1 MGPRQNPR
9 RFGRRSKQG
18 SSACRSDGQ
27 VYLGIWRCGMTWL
40 RPRKTKRDAIL
51 GLVASWGD
59 RRTPRRSLQR
69 NPSAL
74 SMRLVGFSS
83 CRVRRRNLVELTSAR
98 HIFAARVCKQ
108 CLPGN
113 QPMHSHSLDPWTHDH
128 VFLGPKHDR
137 NERRTWFVVAL
148 TAVMMVGEIAAGSL
162 FGSMALLA
170 DGWHMGTHPWAPG
183 VGAAAYLFAR
193 QHARNSRFAFG
204 TGKFGDLAAFSSAII
219 LSLIAVQIFYE
230 SVIRLVHPVA
240 IAYGEAI
247 AVAALGLGVN
257 LVSAWL
263 LRDSHDHD
271 HHGHGHSHGSSQGS
285 SHDSSPG
292 HRHHDNNL
300 RAAYIHVLADA
311 ATSVLA
317 IAALVIAMY
326 SQWVWA
332 DPAVGIIGSLVIASW
347 AFGLIRDS
355 GAVLLDVS
363 VDKNLEAVIRDRLET
378 RGDRVIDLHLW
389 QVGPGHRA
397 AVIAV
402 LSDDPLPSATYKR
415 RLGGLRGLSHVTI
428 EVEVCPHAPLAAEH
442 PS

>member
-1 MGPRQNPR
+1 
-9 RFGRRSKQG
+9 
-18 SSACRSDGQ
+18 
-27 VYLGIWRCGMTWL
+27 
-40 RPRKTKRDAIL
+40 
-51 GLVASWGD
+51 
-59 RRTPRRSLQR
+59 
-69 NPSAL
+69 
-74 SMRLVGFSS
+74 
-83 CRVRRRNLVELTSAR
+83 
-98 HIFAARVCKQ
+98 
-108 CLPGN
+108 
-113 QPMHSHSLDPWTHDH
+113 

-148 TAVMMVGEIAAGSL
+148 TTVMMVGEIAAGSL

-170 DGWHMGTHPWAPG
+170 DGWHMATHACALG
-183 VGAAAYLFAR
+183 IAAAAYLFAR

-257 LVSAWL
+257 LISAWL

-271 HHGHGHSHGSSQGS
+271 HHGHGHSHGSSHG
-285 SHDSSPG
+285 SSPG

-397 AVIAV
+397 AVISV
-402 LSDDPLPSATYKR
+402 LSDDPLPSAIYKR

-428 EVEVCPHAPLAAEH
+428 EVELCPHPPMH
-442 PS
+442 

>member
-1 MGPRQNPR
+1 
-9 RFGRRSKQG
+9 
-18 SSACRSDGQ
+18 
-27 VYLGIWRCGMTWL
+27 
-40 RPRKTKRDAIL
+40 
-51 GLVASWGD
+51 
-59 RRTPRRSLQR
+59 
-69 NPSAL
+69 
-74 SMRLVGFSS
+74 
-83 CRVRRRNLVELTSAR
+83 
-98 HIFAARVCKQ
+98 
-108 CLPGN
+108 
-113 QPMHSHSLDPWTHDH
+113 MHSHSLDPWTHDH

-148 TAVMMVGEIAAGSL
+148 TAVMMVGEIVAGSL

-170 DGWHMGTHPWAPG
+170 DGWHMATHAAALG
-183 VGAAAYLFAR
+183 IAAAAYLFAR

-257 LVSAWL
+257 VVSAWL

-271 HHGHGHSHGSSQGS
+271 HHGHGHSHGSSHSSSPGS
-285 SHDSSPG
+285 SHDSSHDSPHG

-378 RGDRVIDLHLW
+378 RGDRVTDLHLW

-397 AVIAV
+397 AVISV
-402 LSDDPLPSATYKR
+402 VSDHPLPSATYKR

-428 EVEVCPHAPLAAEH
+428 EVELCPHPPLH
-442 PS
+442 